1 MYKFKEIDEATLKFV
16 VRDGGYDP
24 IETDTP
30 EFNTNLSDLTP
41 CNRFITSLFDKER
54 FFYMLRYG
62 IMFLT
67 EIK

>member
-30 EFNTNLSDLTP
+30 EFNTNLQILHHVID
-41 CNRFITSLFDKER
+41 SLH
-54 FFYMLRYG
+54 L
-62 IMFLT
+62 FL
-67 EIK
+67 IKRDFSTCFAMASCS